1 MHQWEIKVGGKEIRV
16 ETGQIA
22 KQANSAVLLRS
33 GDTVVLV
40 TACMASPRE
49 GIDFFPLVVNYEER
63 EYAIGKIPG
72 SIMRREGRPR
82 DQATLAAR
90 LIDRPLRPL
99 FPDGFRHEVQV
110 ISTVLSVDSDNEPD
124 ILALNGASIA
134 LMLSDI
140 PFDGPIGGVK
150 VGMIDGQFILNPDC
164 DQRQQSLIDLTVAGT
179 KDAIIMVEAGA
190 KEVPEETMLDA
201 IMFAHEAIKEIVA
214 AQIKIRE
221 EQGKEKIVFEVFKL
235 DEGLAANVREMAYQ
249 PLAEAL
255 RIFDK
260 LERQNK
266 MDEVVKRVEDH
277 FKQQLTEANDTEVV
291 RKVKAINHM
300 LEEIIEELVREMI
313 FNEGIR
319 PDGRKTEEI
328 RPIWCLAGPLPRVHG
343 SAIFTRG
350 QTQVLSVLTL
360 GAASDEQVLFGLGEE
375 ETKRWMHHYNFPP
388 YSVGETGPM
397 RSPGRREIG
406 HGALGERAIEPVIPT
421 QEEFP
426 YTIRVV
432 SEVVESNGSTS
443 QASICASILAL
454 MDGGVPI
461 KAPVAGIAMG
471 LISDGER
478 FAVLSDI
485 QGMEDHYGDMDF
497 KVAGTEKGVTA
508 LQMDIKIGGVTR
520 DILRTALEQAHR
532 GRLHILGE
540 MLKELSAPRPQLSP
554 FAPSM
559 ITMKIDP
566 EKIRY
571 VIGPG
576 GKMIKKIIDETGVKI
591 DIEDDGSVYILANDQ
606 EAGENARQI
615 IFNLTRDVVIGELF
629 KGKVK
634 RIMNFGAF
642 VEIVPGQEGLCHIS
656 KLSKHHV
663 KSVEDILK
671 VNDEVWV
678 KVMEI
683 DEQGRINL
691 SRKDALKDMGL
702 DDPAPAQPAPT
713 PAVVEKVQE

>member
-1 MHQWEIKVGGKEIRV
+1 MHQWQVKFAGKEIQI
-16 ETGQIA
+16 ETGRVA
-22 KQANSAVLLRS
+22 KQANAAILLRS

-40 TACMASPRE
+40 TATMAKPRE
-49 GIDFFPLVVNYEER
+49 GIDFFPLMVNYEER

-99 FPDGFRHEVQV
+99 FPDGFRHDVQV
-110 ISTVLSVDSDNEPD
+110 IATVLAVDSDNEPD
-124 ILALNGASIA
+124 ILAMNGASMA

-140 PFDGPIGGVK
+140 PFNGPIGGVK
-150 VGMIDGQFILNPDC
+150 VGLVDGQFIINPNC
-164 DQRQQSLIDLTVAGT
+164 EERQQSLIDLTVAGT

-190 KEVPEETMLDA
+190 KQVPEETMLDA

-214 AQIKIRE
+214 QQVTIAEEHGKAKIE
-221 EQGKEKIVFEVFKL
+221 FEVDRL
-235 DEGLAANVREMAYQ
+235 PEELVQEVRTYCYDRLAT
-249 PLAEAL
+249 AL

-260 LERQNK
+260 LERQNQ
-266 MDEVVKRVEDH
+266 MDAIVEETIAH
-277 FKQQLTEANDTEVV
+277 FEAQFAEEELAEAS
-291 RKVKAINHM
+291 KYLKKINHL
-300 LEEIIEELVREMI
+300 LESLIEELVRKMI
-313 FNEGIR
+313 FDEGIR
-319 PDGRKTEEI
+319 PDGRKTDEI
-328 RPIWCLAGPLPRVHG
+328 RPIWCQAAALPRVHG

-360 GAASDEQVLFGLGEE
+360 GAASDEQILFGLGEE
-375 ETKRWMHHYNFPP
+375 ETKRFMHHYNFPP
-388 YSVGETGPM
+388 YSVGETGPL

-406 HGALGERAIEPVIPT
+406 HGALGERAIEAVIPT

-432 SEVVESNGSTS
+432 SEVLESNGSTS

-471 LISDGER
+471 LMSDGER

-497 KVAGTEKGVTA
+497 KVAGTKEGVTA
-508 LQMDIKIGGVTR
+508 LQMDIKIGGVSR
-520 DILRTALEQAHR
+520 EVLKTALEQAR
-532 GRLHILGE
+532 VGRLHILGE
-540 MLKELSAPRPQLSP
+540 MTKELSEPREQLSP
-554 FAPSM
+554 YAPMM

-566 EKIRY
+566 DKIRY

-576 GKMIKKIIDETGVKI
+576 GKMIKKIIDDTGVKI
-591 DIEDDGSVYILANDQ
+591 DIEDDGSVFILATER
-606 EAGENARQI
+606 EAGEAARQI
-615 IFNLTRDVVIGELF
+615 IFDLTRDVVVGELF

-656 KLSKHHV
+656 KLSRHHV
-663 KSVEDILK
+663 KNVEDVVK
-671 VNDEVWV
+671 VGDEVWV
-678 KVMEI
+678 KVTEI
-683 DEQGRINL
+683 DDQGRINL
-691 SRKDALKDMGL
+691 SRKDALREMGIEE
-702 DDPAPAQPAPT
+702 PAPNPPAAT
-713 PAVVEKVQE
+713 AVETKTEA

>member
-1 MHQWEIKVGGKEIRV
+1 MHQWQVKFAGKEIQI
-16 ETGQIA
+16 ETGRVA
-22 KQANSAVLLRS
+22 KQANSAVLVRS

-40 TACMASPRE
+40 TATMAKPRE
-49 GIDFFPLVVNYEER
+49 GIDFFPLMVNYEER

-99 FPDGFRHEVQV
+99 FPDGFRHDVQV
-110 ISTVLSVDSDNEPD
+110 IATVLAVDSDNEPD
-124 ILALNGASIA
+124 ILAMNGASIA

-140 PFDGPIGGVK
+140 PFNGPIGGVK
-150 VGMIDGQFILNPDC
+150 VGLVDGQFIINPTC
-164 DQRQQSLIDLTVAGT
+164 DERQVSLIDLAVAGT

-190 KEVPEETMLDA
+190 KQVPEETMLDA

-214 AQIKIRE
+214 QQEAIAKEHGKTKIEFDVARLPE
-221 EQGKEKIVFEVFKL
+221 EVVQEVRTFCY
-235 DEGLAANVREMAYQ
+235 DRLAT
-249 PLAEAL
+249 AL

-260 LERQNK
+260 LERQNQ
-266 MDEVVKRVEDH
+266 MDAIVEETVAH
-277 FKQQLTEANDTEVV
+277 FEAKFAEEE
-291 RKVKAINHM
+291 
-300 LEEIIEELVREMI
+300 LEEGPRYVKLVKNLLESLIEELVRKMI
-313 FNEGIR
+313 FDEGIR
-319 PDGRKTEEI
+319 PDGRRTDEI
-328 RPIWCLAGPLPRVHG
+328 RPIWCQAGALPRVHG

-360 GAASDEQVLFGLGEE
+360 GAASDEQILFGLGEE
-375 ETKRWMHHYNFPP
+375 ETKRFMHHYNFPP
-388 YSVGETGPM
+388 YSVGETGPL

-406 HGALGERAIEPVIPT
+406 HGALGERAIEVVIPT

-471 LISDGER
+471 LMSDGER

-497 KVAGTEKGVTA
+497 KVAGTKDGVTA
-508 LQMDIKIGGVTR
+508 LQMDIKIGGVSR
-520 DILRTALEQAHR
+520 EVLKTALEQAR
-532 GRLHILGE
+532 VGRLHILGE
-540 MLKELSAPRPQLSP
+540 MMKEISQPRSELSPYAPM
-554 FAPSM
+554 M

-566 EKIRY
+566 DKIRY

-576 GKMIKKIIDETGVKI
+576 GKMIKKIIDDTGVQI
-591 DIEDDGSVYILANDQ
+591 DIEDDGSVFILATER
-606 EAGENARQI
+606 EAGEAARQI
-615 IFNLTRDVVIGELF
+615 IHDLTRDVVVGELF

-656 KLSKHHV
+656 KLSRHHV
-663 KSVEDILK
+663 KSVEDVVK
-671 VNDEVWV
+671 VGDEVWV
-678 KVMEI
+678 KVTEI
-683 DEQGRINL
+683 DDQGRINL
-691 SRKDALKDMGL
+691 SRKDALKEMGIEE
-702 DDPAPAQPAPT
+702 PAPAPTVPAPET
-713 PAVVEKVQE
+713 KTEA